1 MQIFSKSKYRNKKTV
16 VDGVKFDSIAESEY
30 YLILKHQELLGTTKL
45 IELQPKIY
53 LTRAKIL
60 YKPDF
65 YVQNLE
71 TGDCFYIDVKGF
83 STPVFNIK
91 ARLWKAYASL
101 PLHIIKKVGRN
112 FKTEK
117 IIEGVASDD

>member
-1 MQIFSKSKYRNKKTV
+1 MQIFSKRSKYGAKKVT

-30 YLILKHQELLGTTKL
+30 YLILKHQELLGVTKL

-53 LTRAKIL
+53 LSKANIL

-71 TGDCFYIDVKGF
+71 TSECYYIDVKGF
-83 STPVFNIK
+83 STPVFNLK

-101 PLHIIKKVGRN
+101 NLHIIKKAGRN
-112 FKTEK
+112 FKTDK
-117 IIEGVASDD
+117 IVEGTHGE